1 MRFELQTRDGFAR
14 AGRVSTAHGSFATPA
29 FMPVGTY
36 GTVKAMTPSQLTHV
50 GAQIVLANTFHLLL
64 RPGDEIVRDL
74 GGLHGF
80 MAWPG
85 PILTDSGGFQ
95 VWSLGTLRKVSEEG
109 VDFKSPVN
117 GDRVFLSPERSMQV
131 QRNLGAD
138 IVMAFDECTAH
149 PSTHAQ
155 ARESMELSS
164 RWAVR
169 SKVAHGD
176 STAALFGI
184 VQGGMYSDLR
194 RESLERLVAVG
205 FDGYAVGGLSVGE
218 SKQEMAAVLE
228 GLMPQIP
235 VDRPRYLMGVG
246 TPADLAAAVALGV
259 DMFDCVLPTRNA
271 RNGYLFTS
279 RGVLKIRNARNRDS
293 NEPIDAGCDCYT
305 CGAFTRAYLHHL
317 DRCGEILGSVLM
329 TIHNLHYYQ
338 TLMRRLREAIEMGT
352 FRTLFVSLHNG
363 WNSPDESI

>member
-1 MRFELQTRDGFAR
+1 M
-14 AGRVSTAHGSFATPA
+14 
-29 FMPVGTY
+29 
-36 GTVKAMTPSQLTHV
+36 
-50 GAQIVLANTFHLLL
+50 I
-64 RPGDEIVRDL
+64 EIVRDL

-80 MAWPG
+80 MSWSG

-95 VWSLGTLRKVSEEG
+95 VWSLGALRKISEEG

-117 GDRVFLSPERSMQV
+117 GDRVFLSPERSMEV

-149 PSTHAQ
+149 PATHAQ
-155 ARESMELSS
+155 ARDSMELSS
-164 RWAVR
+164 RWATR
-169 SKVAHGD
+169 SRAAHGD
-176 STAALFGI
+176 SEAALFGI

-194 RESLERLVAVG
+194 RESLERLIEIG

-218 SKQEMAAVLE
+218 SKEEMAGGA
-228 GLMPQIP
+228 GRS
-235 VDRPRYLMGVG
+235 DA
-246 TPADLAAAVALGV
+246 ADAGRAAALSDGRRHTGGSRCCRRARRRHVRLRVADAQCTQRLSV
-259 DMFDCVLPTRNA
+259 HVA
-271 RNGYLFTS
+271 RRAEDSQRGAS
-279 RGVLKIRNARNRDS
+279 RQQRDRS
-293 NEPIDAGCDCYT
+293 MPACGCYT
-305 CGAFTRAYLHHL
+305 CAGFTRAYLHHL

-352 FRTLFVSLHNG
+352 FRTLFAALHNG

>member
-1 MRFELQTRDGFAR
+1 MRFDLHTSDGAAR
-14 AGRVSTAHGSFATPA
+14 AGRVTTAHGSFDTPA

-36 GTVKAMTPSQLTHV
+36 GTVKAMTPTQLTEL

-64 RPGDEIVRDL
+64 RPGDEIVRGL

-80 MAWPG
+80 MSWHG

-95 VWSLGTLRKVSEEG
+95 VWSLGALRKISEEG
-109 VDFKSPVN
+109 VEFKSPVN

-149 PSTHAQ
+149 PATHTQ
-155 ARESMELSS
+155 ARESMELST
-164 RWAVR
+164 RWAAR
-169 SKVAHGD
+169 SSSAHGD
-176 STAALFGI
+176 SEAALFGI

-194 RESLERLVAVG
+194 RESLERLTGIG

-218 SKQEMAAVLE
+218 SKEEMAAVLQ
-228 GLMPQIP
+228 GLMPLMP
-235 VDRPRYLMGVG
+235 TDRPRYLMGVG
-246 TPADLAAAVALGV
+246 TPSDLAAAVALGV

-279 RGVLKIRNARNRDS
+279 RGVLKIRNAQHRDS
-293 NEPIDAGCDCYT
+293 NQPIDAACGCYT
-305 CGAFTRAYLHHL
+305 CAGFTRAYLHHL

-352 FRTLFVSLHNG
+352 FRNLFAALHNG
-363 WNSPDESI
+363 WNAPDESI